1 MPKNFTITDYP
12 SAPVD
17 AQMERST
24 FLGFLPTTNQGDHI
38 SSIDPGDP
46 KLYWIFRDVDFIRWE
61 SEVHPQ
67 ALLLFGAPPGCR
79 MTDILLHIAKQ
90 ATGTVFYFSCSSV
103 TTTTFAHSILS
114 HILNVSDDRQAK
126 SIITTF
132 LSTLLHKILQ
142 RDPFHFQDGD
152 SSTTMAKVLY
162 ALGGELLEA
171 LTKAVDQVNDIQE
184 TSIIID
190 GIDKLGKEGAQF
202 LQRFCSQQITSPK
215 LKVLLVCQS
224 DLHIQKLRT
233 EGLCIEY
240 DKERQG
246 LGTFYALVESI

>member
-1 MPKNFTITDYP
+1 MPEDFTITDYP

-90 ATGTVFYFSCSSV
+90 ATGSRQ
-103 TTTTFAHSILS
+103 SIQGDNIVKLS
-114 HILNVSDDRQAK
+114 GK
-126 SIITTF
+126 SGREGG
-132 LSTLLHKILQ
+132 SQ
-142 RDPFHFQDGD
+142 RNSRG
-152 SSTTMAKVLY
+152 V
-162 ALGGELLEA
+162 
-171 LTKAVDQVNDIQE
+171 
-184 TSIIID
+184 
-190 GIDKLGKEGAQF
+190 
-202 LQRFCSQQITSPK
+202 
-215 LKVLLVCQS
+215 
-224 DLHIQKLRT
+224 
-233 EGLCIEY
+233 
-240 DKERQG
+240 
-246 LGTFYALVESI
+246 